1 MGWVGTGV
9 KAQFQALSFG
19 PGQLQYASAS
29 WPPHGQPRMSLDCL
43 VESWLCSSST
53 EGDLEGCI

>member
-19 PGQLQYASAS
+19 PGQLARTAICFSFMAAA
-29 WPPHGQPRMSLDCL
+29 QPTKDVFGLL
-43 VESWLCSSST
+43 GGIVVVFQ
-53 EGDLEGCI
+53 